1 VLTPLCSPTI
11 HDPNILFGSLSHHA
25 STSRIHEWPNGLY
38 LSFGWQNGSTLRDH
52 LDVLETHVI
61 SGILHIDSDL
71 DAPYPIQIEDG
82 FGVLRSADL
91 KPGDLMFYESAK
103 CFHQRKEPMQGRHYA
118 SIFMHYRP
126 KGWARSREE
135 ARFAIPPYWADG
147 LPRDQ
152 GGESSSSDSSSVAA
166 ASSFDV
172 TFVNNGNALVRVF
185 WLGGGGARVAQGALA
200 AGESLALATHAGHA
214 FVAVATE
221 QGGEADSDVVR
232 AWTMASEFAG
242 TRLLVDPYRPDTND
256 GREL

>member
-1 VLTPLCSPTI
+1 MAA
-11 HDPNILFGSLSHHA
+11 GSS
-25 STSRIHEWPNGLY
+25 SR
-38 LSFGWQNGSTLRDH
+38 QNGSTLRDH

-147 LPRDQ
+147 LPRDES
-152 GGESSSSDSSSVAA
+152 GGFTSSGGASSSSSSAA
-166 ASSFDV
+166 ASSLDV
-172 TFVNNGNALVRVF
+172 VFVNNGVEPVRLF
-185 WLGGGGARVAQGALA
+185 WLGDGGARVLQGQLA
-200 AGESLALATHAGHA
+200 VGEVLALSTHAGHA
-214 FVAVATE
+214 FVAVP
-221 QGGEADSDVVR
+221 EADGDQGDVVR
-232 AWTMASEFAG
+232 TWAMAPEFAG
-242 TRLLVDPYRPDTND
+242 QRLLVDPHRPGAHD
-256 GREL
+256 GGEL